1 MAGKT
6 KSQKKKALDM
16 RSKMYLVLALCSVML
31 LVSVGISLVLIGGI
45 DLGGADAQSVSTVDS
60 ASMVV
65 ESGYNKEENT
75 IDTQAYTSTIL
86 EQAADAGDSYVDET
100 LFLGD
105 SNTARMYRMFDYCSY
120 DNAIGSVGMTAKS
133 LATFACVQVS
143 TSSGYITMP
152 QAVAKLQPRRVI
164 LTFGTNDLNP
174 GYKAADFVKNYQT
187 GIEAIVTAYPSVDV
201 IVNAIPPIGQQHS
214 NQSLTQTQVD
224 EYNKA
229 LVEMCQE
236 KGWKFLNSA
245 EVLKDSVTG
254 YAKSGYVETS
264 DGIHL
269 TRTAMDALFNYIRTH
284 SYITEDDRPAL
295 TTIPKHTGD
304 KDAVVYTVPVVVPA
318 ETATPEPEA
327 TEEPADSE
335 STSDSYVET
344 TPTPTPEVTATPS
357 PTPAPTMA
365 VYDEVS
371 FDDWRD
377 GADCTMPDYT
387 FSAPHKPQPQEQVTW
402 PTDGVTL
409 CYNAKTLEEAAEI
422 FHTTVE
428 NLKELNPDWQ
438 DKYSRA
444 IGCYW
449 ALKVQ
454 AEPYTLPMNNVV
466 TVTVNAPW
474 VESYYDRTEVCDVPA
489 SLDKQARA
497 VLASAYY
504 FQYHWWG
511 MHAGFMPYEKLA
523 EPVGFF
529 NYRAAD
535 GAFYTRFSEFGSFL
549 HTVYSDA
556 WVDDMLSMDP
566 APFAEGENDTILTL
580 DGDCGGNIAYC
591 GHLFTEPELQPD
603 GSLAF
608 WQLSLTCESD
618 DFKGWAGEETIVP
631 DTATVTTV
639 RLVPTENGWRVD
651 ALELPS

>member
-6 KSQKKKALDM
+6 KPKKKKALDM

-45 DLGGADAQSVSTVDS
+45 SLGGADAQTVSTVDS

-65 ESGYNKEENT
+65 ESGYDKEENT

-86 EQAADAGDSYVDET
+86 EQTADAGEGYVDET

-133 LATFACVQVS
+133 LASFACVQLS
-143 TSSGYITMP
+143 TASGYVTMP

-174 GYKAADFVKNYQT
+174 SYKAADFVKNYQT
-187 GIEAIVTAYPSVDV
+187 GIEAIVTAYPSVDI

-229 LVEMCQE
+229 LVEMCQA

-304 KDAVVYTVPVVVPA
+304 KDAVVYTVPVVSSSSTA
-318 ETATPEPEA
+318 TATATPEP

-335 STSDSYVET
+335 STSDDYTEA

-357 PTPAPTMA
+357 PTPEVTATPSPTPYIEEPTPTPEVTATPSPTPYIEEPAPTPY
-365 VYDEVS
+365 VE
-371 FDDWRD
+371 
-377 GADCTMPDYT
+377 PD
-387 FSAPHKPQPQEQVTW
+387 SAPADAP
-402 PTDGVTL
+402 
-409 CYNAKTLEEAAEI
+409 AE
-422 FHTTVE
+422 TT
-428 NLKELNPDWQ
+428 
-438 DKYSRA
+438 
-444 IGCYW
+444 
-449 ALKVQ
+449 
-454 AEPYTLPMNNVV
+454 
-466 TVTVNAPW
+466 
-474 VESYYDRTEVCDVPA
+474 TE
-489 SLDKQARA
+489 
-497 VLASAYY
+497 
-504 FQYHWWG
+504 
-511 MHAGFMPYEKLA
+511 
-523 EPVGFF
+523 
-529 NYRAAD
+529 
-535 GAFYTRFSEFGSFL
+535 
-549 HTVYSDA
+549 
-556 WVDDMLSMDP
+556 
-566 APFAEGENDTILTL
+566 
-580 DGDCGGNIAYC
+580 
-591 GHLFTEPELQPD
+591 
-603 GSLAF
+603 
-608 WQLSLTCESD
+608 
-618 DFKGWAGEETIVP
+618 
-631 DTATVTTV
+631 
-639 RLVPTENGWRVD
+639 
-651 ALELPS
+651 

>member
-187 GIEAIVTAYPSVDV
+187 GIEAIVTAYPSVDI

-229 LVEMCQE
+229 LVEMCKE
-236 KGWKFLNSA
+236 NDWKFLNSA
-245 EVLKDSVTG
+245 EVLKDASTG
-254 YAKSGYVETS
+254 YAKSGYVESS

-269 TRTAMDALFNYIRTH
+269 TKAAMEELFEYVRTH
-284 SYITEDDRPAL
+284 SYITEDDRPTVKNVA
-295 TTIPKHTGD
+295 KHIGD
-304 KDAVVYTVPVVVPA
+304 KDVSTS
-318 ETATPEPEA
+318 TASNVTNTSSASSA
-327 TEEPADSE
+327 TSQSQSE
-335 STSDSYVET
+335 SASQEVVI
-344 TPTPTPEVTATPS
+344 TPTPTEAPVITPAPTEPPVEQPTPEPTVEPTPVPTEAPTPEPTQAPT
-357 PTPAPTMA
+357 PTPAP
-365 VYDEVS
+365 
-371 FDDWRD
+371 
-377 GADCTMPDYT
+377 
-387 FSAPHKPQPQEQVTW
+387 
-402 PTDGVTL
+402 
-409 CYNAKTLEEAAEI
+409 
-422 FHTTVE
+422 
-428 NLKELNPDWQ
+428 
-438 DKYSRA
+438 
-444 IGCYW
+444 
-449 ALKVQ
+449 
-454 AEPYTLPMNNVV
+454 
-466 TVTVNAPW
+466 
-474 VESYYDRTEVCDVPA
+474 
-489 SLDKQARA
+489 
-497 VLASAYY
+497 
-504 FQYHWWG
+504 
-511 MHAGFMPYEKLA
+511 
-523 EPVGFF
+523 
-529 NYRAAD
+529 
-535 GAFYTRFSEFGSFL
+535 
-549 HTVYSDA
+549 
-556 WVDDMLSMDP
+556 
-566 APFAEGENDTILTL
+566 
-580 DGDCGGNIAYC
+580 
-591 GHLFTEPELQPD
+591 
-603 GSLAF
+603 
-608 WQLSLTCESD
+608 
-618 DFKGWAGEETIVP
+618 
-631 DTATVTTV
+631 ATP
-639 RLVPTENGWRVD
+639 VPTEAPPPESTDTSSGSSTDGGNAV
-651 ALELPS
+651 ETPSSESTASTEGEPAA

>member
-6 KSQKKKALDM
+6 KPQKKKALDM

-31 LVSVGISLVLIGGI
+31 LVSVGISLVLIGGL
-45 DLGGADAQSVSTVDS
+45 DLGGADAQTVSTVDS

-65 ESGYNKEENT
+65 ESGYDKEENT

-86 EQAADAGDSYVDET
+86 EQTADAGDSYVDET

-174 GYKAADFVKNYQT
+174 GYKAADFVKNYRT
-187 GIEAIVTAYPSVDV
+187 GIEAIVTAYPSVDI

-229 LVEMCQE
+229 LVEMCKE
-236 KGWKFLNSA
+236 KDWKFLNSA

-304 KDAVVYTVPVVVPA
+304 KDAVVYTVPVVSSSSTA
-318 ETATPEPEA
+318 TATATPEP

-344 TPTPTPEVTATPS
+344 MPTPTPEVTATPS
-357 PTPAPTMA
+357 PTPEVTATPSPTPYIEEPTPTPEVTATPSPTPYIEEPISTPYVEPSSAPTDTSA
-365 VYDEVS
+365 
-371 FDDWRD
+371 DD
-377 GADCTMPDYT
+377 TST
-387 FSAPHKPQPQEQVTW
+387 E
-402 PTDGVTL
+402 
-409 CYNAKTLEEAAEI
+409 
-422 FHTTVE
+422 TT
-428 NLKELNPDWQ
+428 
-438 DKYSRA
+438 
-444 IGCYW
+444 
-449 ALKVQ
+449 
-454 AEPYTLPMNNVV
+454 
-466 TVTVNAPW
+466 
-474 VESYYDRTEVCDVPA
+474 TE
-489 SLDKQARA
+489 
-497 VLASAYY
+497 
-504 FQYHWWG
+504 
-511 MHAGFMPYEKLA
+511 
-523 EPVGFF
+523 
-529 NYRAAD
+529 
-535 GAFYTRFSEFGSFL
+535 
-549 HTVYSDA
+549 
-556 WVDDMLSMDP
+556 
-566 APFAEGENDTILTL
+566 
-580 DGDCGGNIAYC
+580 
-591 GHLFTEPELQPD
+591 
-603 GSLAF
+603 
-608 WQLSLTCESD
+608 
-618 DFKGWAGEETIVP
+618 
-631 DTATVTTV
+631 
-639 RLVPTENGWRVD
+639 
-651 ALELPS
+651 

>member
-6 KSQKKKALDM
+6 KPQKKKALDM

-45 DLGGADAQSVSTVDS
+45 SLGGADAQTVSTVDS

-65 ESGYNKEENT
+65 ESGYDKEENT

-86 EQAADAGDSYVDET
+86 EQTADAGEGYVDET

-133 LATFACVQVS
+133 LASFACVQLS
-143 TSSGYITMP
+143 TASGYVTMP

-174 GYKAADFVKNYQT
+174 SYKAADFVKNYQT
-187 GIEAIVTAYPSVDV
+187 GIEAIVTAYPSVDI

-229 LVEMCQE
+229 LVEMCQA

-304 KDAVVYTVPVVVPA
+304 KDAVVYTVPVVSSTA
-318 ETATPEPEA
+318 TATATATPEP

-335 STSDSYVET
+335 ESSESTEYIE
-344 TPTPTPEVTATPS
+344 PTPTPEVTATPS
-357 PTPAPTMA
+357 PTPEVTATPSPTPYIEEPTPTPEVTATPSPTPYIEEPAPTPY
-365 VYDEVS
+365 VE
-371 FDDWRD
+371 
-377 GADCTMPDYT
+377 PD
-387 FSAPHKPQPQEQVTW
+387 SAPADAP
-402 PTDGVTL
+402 
-409 CYNAKTLEEAAEI
+409 AE
-422 FHTTVE
+422 TT
-428 NLKELNPDWQ
+428 
-438 DKYSRA
+438 
-444 IGCYW
+444 
-449 ALKVQ
+449 
-454 AEPYTLPMNNVV
+454 AE
-466 TVTVNAPW
+466 
-474 VESYYDRTEVCDVPA
+474 
-489 SLDKQARA
+489 
-497 VLASAYY
+497 
-504 FQYHWWG
+504 
-511 MHAGFMPYEKLA
+511 
-523 EPVGFF
+523 
-529 NYRAAD
+529 
-535 GAFYTRFSEFGSFL
+535 
-549 HTVYSDA
+549 
-556 WVDDMLSMDP
+556 
-566 APFAEGENDTILTL
+566 
-580 DGDCGGNIAYC
+580 
-591 GHLFTEPELQPD
+591 
-603 GSLAF
+603 
-608 WQLSLTCESD
+608 
-618 DFKGWAGEETIVP
+618 
-631 DTATVTTV
+631 
-639 RLVPTENGWRVD
+639 
-651 ALELPS
+651 

>member
-86 EQAADAGDSYVDET
+86 EQSADAGDSYVDET

-133 LATFACVQVS
+133 LVTFACVQVS

-174 GYKAADFVKNYQT
+174 GYKAADFVKNYRT
-187 GIEAIVTAYPSVDV
+187 GIEAIVTAYPSVDI

-304 KDAVVYTVPVVVPA
+304 KDAVVYTVPVVSSSSTTTA
-318 ETATPEPEA
+318 TATPEP
-327 TEEPADSE
+327 TEEPAGSE

-357 PTPAPTMA
+357 PTPEVTPTPP
-365 VYDEVS
+365 ES
-371 FDDWRD
+371 
-377 GADCTMPDYT
+377 T
-387 FSAPHKPQPQEQVTW
+387 E
-402 PTDGVTL
+402 PTPTPP
-409 CYNAKTLEEAAEI
+409 EP
-422 FHTTVE
+422 TTE
-428 NLKELNPDWQ
+428 PTPTPPEPT
-438 DKYSRA
+438 
-444 IGCYW
+444 
-449 ALKVQ
+449 
-454 AEPYTLPMNNVV
+454 AEPTP
-466 TVTVNAPW
+466 TPPETTSDA
-474 VESYYDRTEVCDVPA
+474 DVPA
-489 SLDKQARA
+489 
-497 VLASAYY
+497 
-504 FQYHWWG
+504 G
-511 MHAGFMPYEKLA
+511 
-523 EPVGFF
+523 
-529 NYRAAD
+529 ND
-535 GAFYTRFSEFGSFL
+535 GT
-549 HTVYSDA
+549 
-556 WVDDMLSMDP
+556 
-566 APFAEGENDTILTL
+566 
-580 DGDCGGNIAYC
+580 
-591 GHLFTEPELQPD
+591 QP
-603 GSLAF
+603 
-608 WQLSLTCESD
+608 T
-618 DFKGWAGEETIVP
+618 
-631 DTATVTTV
+631 
-639 RLVPTENGWRVD
+639 
-651 ALELPS
+651 

>member
-6 KSQKKKALDM
+6 KPKKKKALDM

-45 DLGGADAQSVSTVDS
+45 SLGGADAQTVSTVDS

-65 ESGYNKEENT
+65 ESGYDKEENT

-86 EQAADAGDSYVDET
+86 EQTADAGDSYVDET

-133 LATFACVQVS
+133 LASFACVQLS
-143 TSSGYITMP
+143 TASGYVTMP

-174 GYKAADFVKNYQT
+174 SYKAADFVKNYQT
-187 GIEAIVTAYPSVDV
+187 GIEAIVTAYPSVDI

-229 LVEMCQE
+229 LVEMCQA

-304 KDAVVYTVPVVVPA
+304 KDAVVYTVPVVSSTSTA
-318 ETATPEPEA
+318 TATATPEP

-335 STSDSYVET
+335 STGDSYAEA
-344 TPTPTPEVTATPS
+344 TPTPTPEVTATPEPTATPS
-357 PTPAPTMA
+357 PTPEPTT
-365 VYDEVS
+365 E
-371 FDDWRD
+371 
-377 GADCTMPDYT
+377 
-387 FSAPHKPQPQEQVTW
+387 
-402 PTDGVTL
+402 PTPIPT
-409 CYNAKTLEEAAEI
+409 
-422 FHTTVE
+422 
-428 NLKELNPDWQ
+428 
-438 DKYSRA
+438 
-444 IGCYW
+444 
-449 ALKVQ
+449 
-454 AEPYTLPMNNVV
+454 AEPAATPEPTAEPTPTPPENTSN
-466 TVTVNAPW
+466 
-474 VESYYDRTEVCDVPA
+474 EDVP
-489 SLDKQARA
+489 
-497 VLASAYY
+497 
-504 FQYHWWG
+504 
-511 MHAGFMPYEKLA
+511 P
-523 EPVGFF
+523 
-529 NYRAAD
+529 
-535 GAFYTRFSEFGSFL
+535 
-549 HTVYSDA
+549 
-556 WVDDMLSMDP
+556 
-566 APFAEGENDTILTL
+566 
-580 DGDCGGNIAYC
+580 
-591 GHLFTEPELQPD
+591 
-603 GSLAF
+603 
-608 WQLSLTCESD
+608 
-618 DFKGWAGEETIVP
+618 
-631 DTATVTTV
+631 
-639 RLVPTENGWRVD
+639 ENGQNQTT
-651 ALELPS
+651 

>member
-6 KSQKKKALDM
+6 KPKKKKALDM

-45 DLGGADAQSVSTVDS
+45 SLGGADAQTVSTVDS

-65 ESGYNKEENT
+65 ESGYDKEENT

-86 EQAADAGDSYVDET
+86 EQTADAGDSYVDET

-133 LATFACVQVS
+133 LVSFACVQLS
-143 TSSGYITMP
+143 TASGYVTMP

-174 GYKAADFVKNYQT
+174 SYKAADFVKNYQT
-187 GIEAIVTAYPSVDV
+187 GIEAIVTAYPSVDI

-229 LVEMCQE
+229 LVEMCQT

-304 KDAVVYTVPVVVPA
+304 KDAVVYTVPVVSSA
-318 ETATPEPEA
+318 ATAAATATPEP

-335 STSDSYVET
+335 STGDSYAEATPTPTPEVTATPEPT
-344 TPTPTPEVTATPS
+344 ATPSPTPYIEEPTPTPEVTATPS
-357 PTPAPTMA
+357 PTPYIEEPAPTPY
-365 VYDEVS
+365 VE
-371 FDDWRD
+371 
-377 GADCTMPDYT
+377 PD
-387 FSAPHKPQPQEQVTW
+387 SV
-402 PTDGVTL
+402 PTDTS
-409 CYNAKTLEEAAEI
+409 ADDTSTETTAE
-422 FHTTVE
+422 
-428 NLKELNPDWQ
+428 
-438 DKYSRA
+438 
-444 IGCYW
+444 
-449 ALKVQ
+449 
-454 AEPYTLPMNNVV
+454 
-466 TVTVNAPW
+466 
-474 VESYYDRTEVCDVPA
+474 
-489 SLDKQARA
+489 
-497 VLASAYY
+497 
-504 FQYHWWG
+504 
-511 MHAGFMPYEKLA
+511 
-523 EPVGFF
+523 
-529 NYRAAD
+529 
-535 GAFYTRFSEFGSFL
+535 
-549 HTVYSDA
+549 
-556 WVDDMLSMDP
+556 
-566 APFAEGENDTILTL
+566 
-580 DGDCGGNIAYC
+580 
-591 GHLFTEPELQPD
+591 
-603 GSLAF
+603 
-608 WQLSLTCESD
+608 
-618 DFKGWAGEETIVP
+618 
-631 DTATVTTV
+631 
-639 RLVPTENGWRVD
+639 
-651 ALELPS
+651 

>member
-45 DLGGADAQSVSTVDS
+45 DLDGADAQSVSTVDS

-86 EQAADAGDSYVDET
+86 EQSADAGDSYVDET

-133 LATFACVQVS
+133 LVTFACVQVS

-174 GYKAADFVKNYQT
+174 GYKAADFVKNYRT
-187 GIEAIVTAYPSVDV
+187 GIEAIVTAYPSVDI

-304 KDAVVYTVPVVVPA
+304 KDAVVYTVPVVSSSSTA
-318 ETATPEPEA
+318 TATATPEP

-335 STSDSYVET
+335 STSGSYVET

-357 PTPAPTMA
+357 PTPEVTATPSPTP
-365 VYDEVS
+365 EVTATPS
-371 FDDWRD
+371 P
-377 GADCTMPDYT
+377 TP
-387 FSAPHKPQPQEQVTW
+387 EVTATPSPTPYIEEPPPTPTVEPP
-402 PTDGVTL
+402 PTD
-409 CYNAKTLEEAAEI
+409 
-422 FHTTVE
+422 
-428 NLKELNPDWQ
+428 
-438 DKYSRA
+438 
-444 IGCYW
+444 
-449 ALKVQ
+449 
-454 AEPYTLPMNNVV
+454 
-466 TVTVNAPW
+466 
-474 VESYYDRTEVCDVPA
+474 
-489 SLDKQARA
+489 
-497 VLASAYY
+497 
-504 FQYHWWG
+504 
-511 MHAGFMPYEKLA
+511 
-523 EPVGFF
+523 
-529 NYRAAD
+529 
-535 GAFYTRFSEFGSFL
+535 
-549 HTVYSDA
+549 
-556 WVDDMLSMDP
+556 
-566 APFAEGENDTILTL
+566 DT
-580 DGDCGGNIAYC
+580 
-591 GHLFTEPELQPD
+591 
-603 GSLAF
+603 
-608 WQLSLTCESD
+608 
-618 DFKGWAGEETIVP
+618 
-631 DTATVTTV
+631 
-639 RLVPTENGWRVD
+639 PTETTT
-651 ALELPS
+651 E

>member
-45 DLGGADAQSVSTVDS
+45 GLGGADAQSVSTVDS

-187 GIEAIVTAYPSVDV
+187 GIEAIITAYPSVDI

-229 LVEMCQE
+229 LVEMCQT

-304 KDAVVYTVPVVVPA
+304 KDAVVYTVPVVSSTA
-318 ETATPEPEA
+318 TATATATPEP
-327 TEEPADSE
+327 TEEPADSAESSE
-335 STSDSYVET
+335 STEYTEPTPTPEVSATPSPTPEVTATPSPTPYIEE
-344 TPTPTPEVTATPS
+344 PTPTPEVTATPS
-357 PTPAPTMA
+357 PPPYIEEPAPTPY
-365 VYDEVS
+365 VE
-371 FDDWRD
+371 
-377 GADCTMPDYT
+377 PD
-387 FSAPHKPQPQEQVTW
+387 SAPADAP
-402 PTDGVTL
+402 
-409 CYNAKTLEEAAEI
+409 AE
-422 FHTTVE
+422 TT
-428 NLKELNPDWQ
+428 
-438 DKYSRA
+438 
-444 IGCYW
+444 
-449 ALKVQ
+449 
-454 AEPYTLPMNNVV
+454 
-466 TVTVNAPW
+466 
-474 VESYYDRTEVCDVPA
+474 TE
-489 SLDKQARA
+489 
-497 VLASAYY
+497 
-504 FQYHWWG
+504 
-511 MHAGFMPYEKLA
+511 
-523 EPVGFF
+523 
-529 NYRAAD
+529 
-535 GAFYTRFSEFGSFL
+535 
-549 HTVYSDA
+549 
-556 WVDDMLSMDP
+556 
-566 APFAEGENDTILTL
+566 
-580 DGDCGGNIAYC
+580 
-591 GHLFTEPELQPD
+591 
-603 GSLAF
+603 
-608 WQLSLTCESD
+608 
-618 DFKGWAGEETIVP
+618 
-631 DTATVTTV
+631 
-639 RLVPTENGWRVD
+639 
-651 ALELPS
+651 

>member
-6 KSQKKKALDM
+6 QSQKKKALDM

-187 GIEAIVTAYPSVDV
+187 GIEAIVTAYPSVDI

-304 KDAVVYTVPVVVPA
+304 KDAVVYTVPVVSSSSTA
-318 ETATPEPEA
+318 TATATPEP
-327 TEEPADSE
+327 TEKPADSE

-357 PTPAPTMA
+357 PTPEVTPTPP
-365 VYDEVS
+365 ES
-371 FDDWRD
+371 
-377 GADCTMPDYT
+377 T
-387 FSAPHKPQPQEQVTW
+387 E
-402 PTDGVTL
+402 PTPTPPES
-409 CYNAKTLEEAAEI
+409 T
-422 FHTTVE
+422 
-428 NLKELNPDWQ
+428 
-438 DKYSRA
+438 
-444 IGCYW
+444 
-449 ALKVQ
+449 
-454 AEPYTLPMNNVV
+454 EPTP
-466 TVTVNAPW
+466 TPP
-474 VESYYDRTEVCDVPA
+474 ESTEPTPTPPESTSDADVPA
-489 SLDKQARA
+489 
-497 VLASAYY
+497 
-504 FQYHWWG
+504 G
-511 MHAGFMPYEKLA
+511 
-523 EPVGFF
+523 
-529 NYRAAD
+529 ND
-535 GAFYTRFSEFGSFL
+535 GT
-549 HTVYSDA
+549 
-556 WVDDMLSMDP
+556 
-566 APFAEGENDTILTL
+566 
-580 DGDCGGNIAYC
+580 
-591 GHLFTEPELQPD
+591 QP
-603 GSLAF
+603 
-608 WQLSLTCESD
+608 T
-618 DFKGWAGEETIVP
+618 
-631 DTATVTTV
+631 
-639 RLVPTENGWRVD
+639 
-651 ALELPS
+651 

>member
-45 DLGGADAQSVSTVDS
+45 DLDGADAQSVSTVDS

-86 EQAADAGDSYVDET
+86 EQSADAGDSYVDET

-133 LATFACVQVS
+133 LVTFACVQVS

-174 GYKAADFVKNYQT
+174 GYKAADFVKNYRT
-187 GIEAIVTAYPSVDV
+187 GIEAIVTAYPSVDI

-304 KDAVVYTVPVVVPA
+304 KDAVVYTVPVVSSSSTA
-318 ETATPEPEA
+318 TATATPEP

-357 PTPAPTMA
+357 PTPEVTPTPP
-365 VYDEVS
+365 ES
-371 FDDWRD
+371 
-377 GADCTMPDYT
+377 T
-387 FSAPHKPQPQEQVTW
+387 E
-402 PTDGVTL
+402 PTPTPPES
-409 CYNAKTLEEAAEI
+409 TEPTPTPPESTEP
-422 FHTTVE
+422 TPTPPESTEPTPTPPE
-428 NLKELNPDWQ
+428 NTSD
-438 DKYSRA
+438 A
-444 IGCYW
+444 
-449 ALKVQ
+449 
-454 AEPYTLPMNNVV
+454 
-466 TVTVNAPW
+466 
-474 VESYYDRTEVCDVPA
+474 DVPA
-489 SLDKQARA
+489 
-497 VLASAYY
+497 
-504 FQYHWWG
+504 G
-511 MHAGFMPYEKLA
+511 
-523 EPVGFF
+523 
-529 NYRAAD
+529 ND
-535 GAFYTRFSEFGSFL
+535 GA
-549 HTVYSDA
+549 
-556 WVDDMLSMDP
+556 
-566 APFAEGENDTILTL
+566 
-580 DGDCGGNIAYC
+580 
-591 GHLFTEPELQPD
+591 QP
-603 GSLAF
+603 
-608 WQLSLTCESD
+608 T
-618 DFKGWAGEETIVP
+618 
-631 DTATVTTV
+631 
-639 RLVPTENGWRVD
+639 
-651 ALELPS
+651 

>member
-65 ESGYNKEENT
+65 ESGYDKEENT

-86 EQAADAGDSYVDET
+86 EQTSDAGDSYVDET

-133 LATFACVQVS
+133 LVTFACVQVS

-174 GYKAADFVKNYQT
+174 GYKAADFVKNYRT
-187 GIEAIVTAYPSVDV
+187 GIEAIVTAYPSVDI

-269 TRTAMDALFNYIRTH
+269 TRTAMDALFTYIRTH

-304 KDAVVYTVPVVVPA
+304 KDAVVYTVPVVSSSSTA
-318 ETATPEPEA
+318 TATATPEP
-327 TEEPADSE
+327 TEEPAGSE

-344 TPTPTPEVTATPS
+344 TPTPTPEVTPTPTPEVT
-357 PTPAPTMA
+357 PTPTPYVEVTPTPPVPTPYIEEPTPTPYVEPAPTPY
-365 VYDEVS
+365 VEPS
-371 FDDWRD
+371 
-377 GADCTMPDYT
+377 
-387 FSAPHKPQPQEQVTW
+387 SAPADT
-402 PTDGVTL
+402 
-409 CYNAKTLEEAAEI
+409 
-422 FHTTVE
+422 
-428 NLKELNPDWQ
+428 
-438 DKYSRA
+438 S
-444 IGCYW
+444 
-449 ALKVQ
+449 
-454 AEPYTLPMNNVV
+454 
-466 TVTVNAPW
+466 
-474 VESYYDRTEVCDVPA
+474 
-489 SLDKQARA
+489 
-497 VLASAYY
+497 
-504 FQYHWWG
+504 
-511 MHAGFMPYEKLA
+511 
-523 EPVGFF
+523 
-529 NYRAAD
+529 AD
-535 GAFYTRFSEFGSFL
+535 GTSNE
-549 HTVYSDA
+549 T
-556 WVDDMLSMDP
+556 
-566 APFAEGENDTILTL
+566 T
-580 DGDCGGNIAYC
+580 
-591 GHLFTEPELQPD
+591 TE
-603 GSLAF
+603 
-608 WQLSLTCESD
+608 
-618 DFKGWAGEETIVP
+618 
-631 DTATVTTV
+631 
-639 RLVPTENGWRVD
+639 
-651 ALELPS
+651 

>member
-6 KSQKKKALDM
+6 KPQKKKALDM

-65 ESGYNKEENT
+65 ESGYDKEENT

-86 EQAADAGDSYVDET
+86 EQTADAGESYVDET

-133 LATFACVQVS
+133 LASFACVQVS

-174 GYKAADFVKNYQT
+174 SYKAADFVKNYQT
-187 GIEAIVTAYPSVDV
+187 GIEAIVTAYPSVDI

-229 LVEMCQE
+229 LVEMCQT

-304 KDAVVYTVPVVVPA
+304 KDAVVYTVPVVSSTSIA
-318 ETATPEPEA
+318 TATATPEP
-327 TEEPADSE
+327 TEEPADSAESSE
-335 STSDSYVET
+335 STEYIE
-344 TPTPTPEVTATPS
+344 PTPTPEVTATPS
-357 PTPAPTMA
+357 PTPEVTATPSPTPYIEEPTPTPEVTATPSPTPYIEEPAPTPY
-365 VYDEVS
+365 VEPS
-371 FDDWRD
+371 
-377 GADCTMPDYT
+377 
-387 FSAPHKPQPQEQVTW
+387 SAPADAP
-402 PTDGVTL
+402 
-409 CYNAKTLEEAAEI
+409 AE
-422 FHTTVE
+422 TT
-428 NLKELNPDWQ
+428 
-438 DKYSRA
+438 
-444 IGCYW
+444 
-449 ALKVQ
+449 
-454 AEPYTLPMNNVV
+454 
-466 TVTVNAPW
+466 
-474 VESYYDRTEVCDVPA
+474 TE
-489 SLDKQARA
+489 
-497 VLASAYY
+497 
-504 FQYHWWG
+504 
-511 MHAGFMPYEKLA
+511 
-523 EPVGFF
+523 
-529 NYRAAD
+529 
-535 GAFYTRFSEFGSFL
+535 
-549 HTVYSDA
+549 
-556 WVDDMLSMDP
+556 
-566 APFAEGENDTILTL
+566 
-580 DGDCGGNIAYC
+580 
-591 GHLFTEPELQPD
+591 
-603 GSLAF
+603 
-608 WQLSLTCESD
+608 
-618 DFKGWAGEETIVP
+618 
-631 DTATVTTV
+631 
-639 RLVPTENGWRVD
+639 
-651 ALELPS
+651 